1 VLVSESYP
9 ESLWRFL
16 LGLVRWEAWLLAYLA
31 SLVDR
36 YPPFTLET
44 RAVSPAA

>member
-1 VLVSESYP
+1 MTYP
-9 ESLWRFL
+9 DSLWRFL
-16 LGLVRWEAWLLAYLA
+16 LGLVRWQACLLAYLA

-44 RAVSPAA
+44 GPVFTAAPASQ